1 MADAPPALRILHVL
15 APAVF
20 GGLEQVVRALSTGQ
34 RDRGHAVRL
43 LAIVDQGR
51 EADHPLVAE
60 LRAAEMDVSVVPV
73 AARAYTDERRAV
85 RDALATFRPHVV
97 HTHGARVD
105 VLDAP
110 VARRAGFPTV
120 TTVHGFTGGGWKNRL
135 YELMQRRAMRRMDA
149 VVAVS
154 APLRRRMV
162 DSGVRADRVHTVPN
176 AWAGT
181 AAIMPRN
188 EARTFLNIGEIGV
201 PVVGW
206 VGRLTHEKGADVFL
220 EAIALLKDIAL
231 HAVVVGSGQDRELLE
246 RLTERLDIRDRIRW
260 VGTIERAGRVL
271 SAFDLFVM
279 SSRTE
284 GTPIVLFEAMAAG
297 APVVT
302 TAVGGIPDV
311 VGSAEA
317 ILVVPDNAAALADA
331 IRRSLADPAAA
342 RARSAAARERLDTR
356 FALDP
361 WLDQYDAIYRGIR
374 R

>member
-1 MADAPPALRILHVL
+1 MPDAAPALRILHVL

-20 GGLEQVVRALSTGQ
+20 GGLEQVVRSLSTGQ

-43 LAIVDQGR
+43 LAVVDEGR

-60 LRAAEMDVSVVPV
+60 LRAAGMDVTVAPV
-73 AARAYTDERRAV
+73 AARAYAAERRAV
-85 RDALATFRPHVV
+85 RDALASFRPHVV

-105 VLDAP
+105 VLDAS

-162 DSGVRADRVHTVPN
+162 ASGVHADRVHTVPN
-176 AWAGT
+176 AWAGNAT
-181 AAIMPRN
+181 IMPRN
-188 EARTFLNIGEIGV
+188 EAREFLGIGEIGV
-201 PVVGW
+201 PIVGW

-220 EAIALLKDIAL
+220 EAIAQLKDLAL
-231 HAVVVGSGQDRELLE
+231 HAVVVGSGQEGELLE
-246 RLTERLDIRDRIRW
+246 RLTERLGIRDRVRW
-260 VGTIERAGRVL
+260 AGTIDRAGRVL
-271 SAFDLFVM
+271 PAFDLFVM

-297 APVVT
+297 TPVVT

-317 ILVVPDNAAALADA
+317 ILVEPDNAAALAQA
-331 IRRSLADPAAA
+331 IRQSLTDPASARSRSAAA
-342 RARSAAARERLDTR
+342 RARLHTR